1 MTVKRKYEKPS
12 MEVIEC
18 EQELQLLA
26 DSTTGQMD
34 DPEDYEL
41 TEDPFAF

>member
-26 DSTTGQMD
+26 DSDPVQATMD
-34 DPEDYEL
+34 DEWEDI
-41 TEDPFAF
+41 DI

>member
-1 MTVKRKYEKPS
+1 MTEKRKYEKPS

-26 DSTTGQMD
+26 ESNPAPTDAEFD
-34 DPEDYEL
+34 DYQDGE
-41 TEDPFAF
+41 FSW

>member
-26 DSTTGQMD
+26 GSDPLNAEGATID
-34 DPEDYEL
+34 DYDDG
-41 TEDPFAF
+41 TFSW